1 MYICI
6 CNPVTDTQ
14 VRQAISQGCHSL
26 SALQSALGVGAGCG
40 RCTDSAHEILEQEQS
55 RSVERT

>member
-1 MYICI
+1 MYVCI

-14 VRQAISQGCHSL
+14 VRQAISQGCQSL

-40 RCTDSAHEILEQEQS
+40 RCTESASEILAKEQS
-55 RSVERT
+55 RNVEGR

>member
-14 VRQAISQGCHSL
+14 IRQAISQGCQSL
-26 SALQSALGVGAGCG
+26 SELQSALGVGAGCG
-40 RCTDSAHEILEQEQS
+40 RCKESASEFLAKEQS
-55 RSVERT
+55 RTVGQR